1 MILRAIRKA
10 IRIGTKLKMQ
20 KLILMLFAMTSA
32 IALDAQGVRTVQNN
46 EAEVPLNWW
55 YIIRN

>member
-1 MILRAIRKA
+1 
-10 IRIGTKLKMQ
+10 MQ